1 MRTMKFL
8 LFIFLSFTMTYAWA
22 DLLPRPAPRP
32 PVPRPAPEPAP
43 ESAPESAFGPGDRT
57 TVAYPE
63 AASAIGVS
71 MASADVKV
79 RIRKEKA
86 QRKDSEKT
94 SMLVADVSGEFD
106 LVCSAAPEGGE
117 DLNVVFPIE
126 YEDESQPTSVRFD
139 VAVDGKRASHVERD
153 TWSVTD
159 EHNRPRI
166 QRGYAWRLSGLKGG
180 QKRRISVRY
189 SIVLPQNQ
197 GKADFIYFL
206 RSGASWDGPI
216 GREVV
221 NVTADKGL
229 RMEILSPTSLT
240 PEQGSDTSITWTITN
255 AKPAEDIRLAI
266 VSGAK
271 P

>member
-8 LFIFLSFTMTYAWA
+8 LFILLSFTMTYAWA
-22 DLLPRPAPRP
+22 DMLPRPAPRP
-32 PVPRPAPEPAP
+32 LPHPPPPEPTP
-43 ESAPESAFGPGDRT
+43 EPRD
-57 TVAYPE
+57 VIILAYPE
-63 AASAIGVS
+63 AASQIGVS
-71 MASADVKV
+71 MASAYVKV

-86 QRKDSEKT
+86 QPRVSEKT
-94 SMLVADVSGEFD
+94 SLLVADVSGEFD
-106 LVCSAAPEGGE
+106 IVCSAAPQGGK
-117 DLNVVFPIE
+117 DLDVVFPIE
-126 YEDESQPTSVRFD
+126 YEDESLPTPVRFD

-159 EHNRPRI
+159 EHNRLRT
-166 QRGYAWRLSGLKGG
+166 QRGYAWRLQGIKGG

-221 NVTADKGL
+221 NILVDKGL
-229 RMEILSPTSLT
+229 QMEVLSPTSLI
-240 PEQGSDTSITWTITN
+240 PEQRSDTSITWRITN

-266 VSGAK
+266 GSGAK
-271 P
+271 L